1 MVALVFE
8 AYGALC
14 CFALAVFLAWA
25 AVAKLRPDLDE
36 EEFDLAELEKLRK
49 PVSLEPF
56 GDALSI
62 EPPIMEEPSWSSPA
76 VSLDGAAVA
85 KLRPNLDEEEFDL
98 AELEKLKKLVS
109 LEPFG
114 DALSIEPPIIEEP
127 SWSPPGRRQSRAS
140 VPSEGARTSSIPATL
155 ARSSLEFSSRS
166 AAVQVKVMTTG
177 LCMSATAS

>member
-1 MVALVFE
+1 MMAFVFE

-14 CFALAVFLAWA
+14 IFALAVFLAWA

-36 EEFDLAELEKLRK
+36 EGFDLAEAEKLRK
-49 PVSLEPF
+49 PASLEPF

-62 EPPIMEEPSWSSPA
+62 EPPIIEEPLWWSPA

-114 DALSIEPPIIEEP
+114 DALSMEPLIIEEA
-127 SWSPPGRRQSRAS
+127 SWPQPARRAKKSKRSTRGRSHLFDIGNPRA
-140 VPSEGARTSSIPATL
+140 I
-155 ARSSLEFSSRS
+155 
-166 AAVQVKVMTTG
+166 
-177 LCMSATAS
+177 

>member
-1 MVALVFE
+1 MIALLFE

-14 CFALAVFLAWA
+14 VFSLIAFLVWA

-36 EEFDLAELEKLRK
+36 EEFDFAEVEKLRK
-49 PVSLEPF
+49 PVSLEPY

-62 EPPIMEEPSWSSPA
+62 EPPIIEEPSWSSPA

-85 KLRPNLDEEEFDL
+85 KSNLDEEESDL

-114 DALSIEPPIIEEP
+114 DALSIEPLIIEEA
-127 SWSPPGRRQSRAS
+127 SWSQPGRRAKKSKRSMRGRLHLFHTGNPRA
-140 VPSEGARTSSIPATL
+140 I
-155 ARSSLEFSSRS
+155 
-166 AAVQVKVMTTG
+166 
-177 LCMSATAS
+177 

>member
-1 MVALVFE
+1 MVAFIFE

-14 CFALAVFLAWA
+14 VFALAVFLAWA

-36 EEFDLAELEKLRK
+36 EFDLAEIEKLRK

-62 EPPIMEEPSWSSPA
+62 EPPIMEEPSWPSPA

-85 KLRPNLDEEEFDL
+85 KLRPNLDEEEFGL
-98 AELEKLKKLVS
+98 AELEKLKQLVS

-127 SWSPPGRRQSRAS
+127 FWSQPGRPAKKSKRSMRGRSHLFHIGNPRA
-140 VPSEGARTSSIPATL
+140 I
-155 ARSSLEFSSRS
+155 
-166 AAVQVKVMTTG
+166 
-177 LCMSATAS
+177 

>member
-1 MVALVFE
+1 MGGDEKSGRKMTALVFE

-62 EPPIMEEPSWSSPA
+62 EPPIMEEPSWSAPA

-114 DALSIEPPIIEEP
+114 DALSIEPLIIEEA
-127 SWSPPGRRQSRAS
+127 SWPPPGRRAKKSKRSMRGPSHLFHIGDPRA
-140 VPSEGARTSSIPATL
+140 I
-155 ARSSLEFSSRS
+155 
-166 AAVQVKVMTTG
+166 
-177 LCMSATAS
+177 